1 MKPIE
6 KEKDMKILIIDDHI
20 LFAEGMSFLLESF
33 EQKIT
38 SFHADNYDSSI
49 KIINEFGQPD
59 LILLDINLSGT
70 SGFSLIQKF
79 QDANIWSP
87 ILIIS
92 ATGSQSAAK
101 MALDKGAQ
109 GFISKSCDSKTLLQ
123 AIKTVSTGNI
133 YMPEIKTSPANAK
146 FNRCNNIATI
156 TSRQHETLFL
166 LAQGLLNKQIA
177 HELNISTNTVK
188 AHLHEI
194 FKQLNVNNRT
204 AAVQIAHDYGLL

>member
-1 MKPIE
+1 
-6 KEKDMKILIIDDHI
+6 MKILIIDDHI

-33 EQKIT
+33 EQEIT
-38 SFHADNYDSSI
+38 SLYADNYDSSI
-49 KIINEFGQPD
+49 EIINEFGQPD

-79 QDANIWSP
+79 HACNIWSP

-92 ATGSQSAAK
+92 ATDSQSAAE
-101 MALDKGAQ
+101 MALEKGAQ
-109 GFISKSCDSKTLLQ
+109 GFISKSCDSTILLQ
-123 AIKTVSTGNI
+123 AIKTVSTGNT
-133 YMPEIKTSPANAK
+133 YMPEVKAPPINTN
-146 FNRCNNIATI
+146 FNHDSNRATV
-156 TSRQHETLFL
+156 TSRQHEILFL

-204 AAVQIAHDYGLL
+204 AAVQTAHNYGLL